1 MKKLVKAMLVCG
13 MITSMT
19 AAVQADEPTV
29 ISPAPNAEEVLVGQQ
44 QIRVDGE
51 NVDLSKLDLSTYIY
65 SKNDNVMV
73 PLRAVAEKMG
83 CSVAWDAEKQAVT
96 VGDDEWEIVLNIGED
111 SYYGVTKIKDA
122 VGMTAPQTYGVSPE
136 IVEDRTFV
144 PAKMFELMG
153 YTYNSV
159 GQYVDFEKAGGQ
171 TQIPNPFT
179 EYETI
184 DEALKA
190 VNFNALYP
198 ANAPEGYEVSDI
210 FVMSGEMLQIVY
222 KNADNEIMYRTQKG
236 TEDISGD
243 CNVYE
248 NVQTVKISGTD
259 VTLKGDGEKISVAV
273 WNNENAY
280 SISSS
285 YGTDKET
292 IIKIIENIGFPSEEE

>member
-29 ISPAPNAEEVLVGQQ
+29 ISPAPNAEDVLVGQQ

-51 NVDLSKLDLSTYIY
+51 NADLSKLDLSTYIY

-96 VGDDEWEIVLNIGED
+96 VGDDEWEIVLNIGDD

-222 KNADNEIMYRTQKG
+222 KNADNEIIYRTQKG

-243 CNVYE
+243 CNTFKSTQALKVGDITASVRTSDNGMSVIWTSNGLTYSVYSDKAL
-248 NVQTVKISGTD
+248 T
-259 VTLKGDGEKISVAV
+259 
-273 WNNENAY
+273 NE
-280 SISSS
+280 SISFIISS
-285 YGTDKET
+285 VK
-292 IIKIIENIGFPSEEE
+292 

>member
-29 ISPAPNAEEVLVGQQ
+29 ISPAPNSEEVLVGQQ

-96 VGDDEWEIVLNIGED
+96 VGDDEWEIALNIGED

-144 PAKMFELMG
+144 PSKMFELMG

-198 ANAPEGYEVSDI
+198 TNAPEGYEVSDI

-222 KNADNEIMYRTQKG
+222 KNADNEIIYRTQKG
-236 TEDISGD
+236 TGDISGD
-243 CNVYE
+243 CNTFKSTQALKVGDITASVRASDNGMSVIWTSNGLTYSVYSDKAL
-248 NVQTVKISGTD
+248 T
-259 VTLKGDGEKISVAV
+259 
-273 WNNENAY
+273 NE
-280 SISSS
+280 SISS
-285 YGTDKET
+285 
-292 IIKIIENIGFPSEEE
+292 IISSVK

>member
-19 AAVQADEPTV
+19 AAVQADEPMV

-51 NVDLSKLDLSTYIY
+51 NADLSKLDLSTYIY

-190 VNFNALYP
+190 VKFNALYP

-243 CNVYE
+243 CNTFKSTQALKVGDITASVRTSDNGMSVIWTSNGLTYSVYSDKAL
-248 NVQTVKISGTD
+248 T
-259 VTLKGDGEKISVAV
+259 
-273 WNNENAY
+273 NE
-280 SISSS
+280 SISPIISS
-285 YGTDKET
+285 VK
-292 IIKIIENIGFPSEEE
+292 

>member
-19 AAVQADEPTV
+19 SAVQADEPTV

-51 NVDLSKLDLSTYIY
+51 NADLSKLDLSTYIY

-243 CNVYE
+243 CNTFKSTQALKVGDITASVRTNDNGMSVIWTSNGLTYSVYSDKAL
-248 NVQTVKISGTD
+248 T
-259 VTLKGDGEKISVAV
+259 
-273 WNNENAY
+273 NE
-280 SISSS
+280 SISS
-285 YGTDKET
+285 
-292 IIKIIENIGFPSEEE
+292 IISSVK

>member
-19 AAVQADEPTV
+19 AVVQADEPTV

-198 ANAPEGYEVSDI
+198 ANAPEGYDVSDI

-222 KNADNEIMYRTQKG
+222 KNADNEIIYRTQKG
-236 TEDISGD
+236 TGDISGD
-243 CNVYE
+243 CNTFKSTQALKIGDITASVRTSDNGMSVIWTSNGLTYSVYSDKAL
-248 NVQTVKISGTD
+248 T
-259 VTLKGDGEKISVAV
+259 
-273 WNNENAY
+273 NE
-280 SISSS
+280 SISPIISS
-285 YGTDKET
+285 VK
-292 IIKIIENIGFPSEEE
+292 

>member
-19 AAVQADEPTV
+19 AAVQADEPMV
-29 ISPAPNAEEVLVGQQ
+29 ISLAPNSEEVLVGQQ

-243 CNVYE
+243 CNTFKSTQALKVGDITASVRTSDNGMSVIWTSNGLTYSVYSDKAL
-248 NVQTVKISGTD
+248 T
-259 VTLKGDGEKISVAV
+259 
-273 WNNENAY
+273 NE
-280 SISSS
+280 SISS
-285 YGTDKET
+285 
-292 IIKIIENIGFPSEEE
+292 IISSVK

>member
-198 ANAPEGYEVSDI
+198 ANAPEGYDVSDI

-222 KNADNEIMYRTQKG
+222 KNADNEIIYRTQKG
-236 TEDISGD
+236 TGDISGD
-243 CNVYE
+243 CNTFKSTQALKIGDITASVRTSDNGMSVIWTSNGLTYSVYSDKAL
-248 NVQTVKISGTD
+248 T
-259 VTLKGDGEKISVAV
+259 
-273 WNNENAY
+273 NE
-280 SISSS
+280 SISPIISS
-285 YGTDKET
+285 VK
-292 IIKIIENIGFPSEEE
+292 

>member
-243 CNVYE
+243 CNTFKSTQALKVGDITASVRTSDNGMSVIWTSNGLTYSVYSDKAL
-248 NVQTVKISGTD
+248 T
-259 VTLKGDGEKISVAV
+259 
-273 WNNENAY
+273 NE
-280 SISSS
+280 SISS
-285 YGTDKET
+285 
-292 IIKIIENIGFPSEEE
+292 IISSVK

>member
-19 AAVQADEPTV
+19 AAVQADEPMV
-29 ISPAPNAEEVLVGQQ
+29 ISPAPNADEVLVGQQ

-122 VGMTAPQTYGVSPE
+122 VGMTGPQTYGVSPE

-153 YTYNSV
+153 YTYNSI

-171 TQIPNPFT
+171 TQIPNPFA
-179 EYETI
+179 EYKTI
-184 DEALKA
+184 DKALKA
-190 VNFNALYP
+190 VNFSALYP
-198 ANAPEGYEVSDI
+198 ANAPAGYEVSDI

-243 CNVYE
+243 YNIFKSTQDLKVGDITASVRASDNGMSVIWTSNGLTYSVYSDKAL
-248 NVQTVKISGTD
+248 T
-259 VTLKGDGEKISVAV
+259 
-273 WNNENAY
+273 NE
-280 SISSS
+280 SISS
-285 YGTDKET
+285 
-292 IIKIIENIGFPSEEE
+292 IISSVK

>member
-19 AAVQADEPTV
+19 AAVQADEPMV

-179 EYETI
+179 EYKTI

-198 ANAPEGYEVSDI
+198 VNVPEGYEVSDI

-243 CNVYE
+243 YNTFKSTQALKVGDITASVRTSDNGMSVIWTSNGLTYSVYSDKAL
-248 NVQTVKISGTD
+248 T
-259 VTLKGDGEKISVAV
+259 
-273 WNNENAY
+273 NEN
-280 SISSS
+280 ISS
-285 YGTDKET
+285 
-292 IIKIIENIGFPSEEE
+292 IISSIK

>member
-51 NVDLSKLDLSTYIY
+51 NVDLSKLDISTYIY

-96 VGDDEWEIVLNIGED
+96 VGDDEWKIVLNIGED

-210 FVMSGEMLQIVY
+210 FVMSGELLQIVY
-222 KNADNEIMYRTQKG
+222 KNADNEIIYRTQKG
-236 TEDISGD
+236 TGDISGD
-243 CNVYE
+243 YNTFKSTQVLKVGDITASVRTSDNGMSVIWTSNGLTYSVYSDKAL
-248 NVQTVKISGTD
+248 T
-259 VTLKGDGEKISVAV
+259 
-273 WNNENAY
+273 NE
-280 SISSS
+280 SISPIISS
-285 YGTDKET
+285 VK
-292 IIKIIENIGFPSEEE
+292 

>member
-222 KNADNEIMYRTQKG
+222 KNADNEIIYRTQKG
-236 TEDISGD
+236 TGDISGD
-243 CNVYE
+243 CNTFKSTQALKVGDITASVRTSDNGMSVIWTSNGLTYSVYSDKAL
-248 NVQTVKISGTD
+248 T
-259 VTLKGDGEKISVAV
+259 
-273 WNNENAY
+273 NE
-280 SISSS
+280 SISS
-285 YGTDKET
+285 
-292 IIKIIENIGFPSEEE
+292 IISSVK

>member
-19 AAVQADEPTV
+19 AAVQADKPTV

-236 TEDISGD
+236 TGDISGD
-243 CNVYE
+243 CNTFKSTQALKVGDIIASVRTSDNGMSVIWTSNGLTYSVYSDKAL
-248 NVQTVKISGTD
+248 T
-259 VTLKGDGEKISVAV
+259 
-273 WNNENAY
+273 NE
-280 SISSS
+280 SISS
-285 YGTDKET
+285 
-292 IIKIIENIGFPSEEE
+292 IISSVK

>member
-1 MKKLVKAMLVCG
+1 MKKSVKAMLVCG

-19 AAVQADEPTV
+19 AVVQADEPTV

-198 ANAPEGYEVSDI
+198 ANAPEGYDVSDI

-222 KNADNEIMYRTQKG
+222 KNADNEIIYRTQKG
-236 TEDISGD
+236 TGDISGD
-243 CNVYE
+243 CNTFKSTQALKIGDITASVRTSDNGMSVIWTSNGLTYSVYSDKAL
-248 NVQTVKISGTD
+248 T
-259 VTLKGDGEKISVAV
+259 
-273 WNNENAY
+273 NE
-280 SISSS
+280 SISPIISS
-285 YGTDKET
+285 VK
-292 IIKIIENIGFPSEEE
+292 

>member
-210 FVMSGEMLQIVY
+210 FVMSGEMLQILEANRFHIP
-222 KNADNEIMYRTQKG
+222 KLPKKSDM
-236 TEDISGD
+236 
-243 CNVYE
+243 
-248 NVQTVKISGTD
+248 
-259 VTLKGDGEKISVAV
+259 L
-273 WNNENAY
+273 
-280 SISSS
+280 SSFRS
-285 YGTDKET
+285 LCRVN
-292 IIKIIENIGFPSEEE
+292 IK

>member
-19 AAVQADEPTV
+19 AAVQANEPTV

-198 ANAPEGYEVSDI
+198 ANASEGYEVSDI

-222 KNADNEIMYRTQKG
+222 KNADNEIIYRTQKG
-236 TEDISGD
+236 TGDISGD
-243 CNVYE
+243 CNTFKSTQALKVGDITASVRTSDNGMSVIWTSNGLTYSVYSDKAL
-248 NVQTVKISGTD
+248 T
-259 VTLKGDGEKISVAV
+259 
-273 WNNENAY
+273 NE
-280 SISSS
+280 SISS
-285 YGTDKET
+285 
-292 IIKIIENIGFPSEEE
+292 IISSVK

>member
-1 MKKLVKAMLVCG
+1 MKKLLKAMLVCG

-19 AAVQADEPTV
+19 AAVQADEPMV

-243 CNVYE
+243 CNTFKSTQALKVGDITASVRTSDNGMSVIWTLNGLTYSVYSDKAL
-248 NVQTVKISGTD
+248 T
-259 VTLKGDGEKISVAV
+259 
-273 WNNENAY
+273 NE
-280 SISSS
+280 SISPIISS
-285 YGTDKET
+285 VK
-292 IIKIIENIGFPSEEE
+292 

>member
-29 ISPAPNAEEVLVGQQ
+29 ISPAPNTEEVLVGQQ

-65 SKNDNVMV
+65 FKNDNVMV

-198 ANAPEGYEVSDI
+198 TNAPEGYEVSDI

-236 TEDISGD
+236 TGDISGD
-243 CNVYE
+243 CNTFKSTQALKVGDITASVRTSDNGMSVIWTSNGLTYSVYSDKAL
-248 NVQTVKISGTD
+248 T
-259 VTLKGDGEKISVAV
+259 
-273 WNNENAY
+273 NE
-280 SISSS
+280 SISS
-285 YGTDKET
+285 
-292 IIKIIENIGFPSEEE
+292 IISSVK

>member
-222 KNADNEIMYRTQKG
+222 KNADNEIIYRTQKG
-236 TEDISGD
+236 TGDISGD
-243 CNVYE
+243 YNTFKSTQVLKVGDITASVRTSDNGMSVIWTSNGLTYSVYSDKAL
-248 NVQTVKISGTD
+248 T
-259 VTLKGDGEKISVAV
+259 
-273 WNNENAY
+273 NE
-280 SISSS
+280 SISS
-285 YGTDKET
+285 
-292 IIKIIENIGFPSEEE
+292 IISSVK

>member
-122 VGMTAPQTYGVSPE
+122 VGMTAPQTYGFSPE

-171 TQIPNPFT
+171 TQISNPFT

-222 KNADNEIMYRTQKG
+222 KNADNEIMDRTQKG

-243 CNVYE
+243 CNTFKSTQALKVGDITASVRTSDNGMSVIWTSNGLTYSVYSDKAL
-248 NVQTVKISGTD
+248 T
-259 VTLKGDGEKISVAV
+259 
-273 WNNENAY
+273 NE
-280 SISSS
+280 SISS
-285 YGTDKET
+285 
-292 IIKIIENIGFPSEEE
+292 IISSVK

>member
-19 AAVQADEPTV
+19 AAVQADEPMV
-29 ISPAPNAEEVLVGQQ
+29 ISPAPNADEVLVGQQ

-96 VGDDEWEIVLNIGED
+96 VGDDDWEIVLNIGED

-179 EYETI
+179 EYKTI

-198 ANAPEGYEVSDI
+198 VNVPEGYEVSDI

-243 CNVYE
+243 YNTFKSTQALKVGDITASVRTSDNGMSVIWTSNGLTYSVYSDKAL
-248 NVQTVKISGTD
+248 T
-259 VTLKGDGEKISVAV
+259 
-273 WNNENAY
+273 NEN
-280 SISSS
+280 ISS
-285 YGTDKET
+285 
-292 IIKIIENIGFPSEEE
+292 IISSVK

>member
-1 MKKLVKAMLVCG
+1 MKKLLKAMLVCG
-13 MITSMT
+13 MITLMT

-179 EYETI
+179 KYETI

-210 FVMSGEMLQIVY
+210 FVISGEMLQIVY

-243 CNVYE
+243 CNTFKSTQALKVGDITASVRTSDNGMSVIWTSNGLTYSVYSDKAL
-248 NVQTVKISGTD
+248 T
-259 VTLKGDGEKISVAV
+259 
-273 WNNENAY
+273 NE
-280 SISSS
+280 SISS
-285 YGTDKET
+285 
-292 IIKIIENIGFPSEEE
+292 IISSVK

>member
-29 ISPAPNAEEVLVGQQ
+29 ISSAPNAEEVLVGQQ

-111 SYYGVTKIKDA
+111 SYYGITKIKDA

-179 EYETI
+179 EYKTI

-210 FVMSGEMLQIVY
+210 FVMSGEMLQILEANRFHIP
-222 KNADNEIMYRTQKG
+222 KLPKKSDM
-236 TEDISGD
+236 
-243 CNVYE
+243 
-248 NVQTVKISGTD
+248 
-259 VTLKGDGEKISVAV
+259 L
-273 WNNENAY
+273 
-280 SISSS
+280 SSFRS
-285 YGTDKET
+285 LCRVN
-292 IIKIIENIGFPSEEE
+292 IK

>member
-179 EYETI
+179 KYETI

-210 FVMSGEMLQIVY
+210 FVISGEMLQIVY

-243 CNVYE
+243 CNTFKSTQALKVGDITASVRTSDNGMSVIWTSNGLTYSVYSDKAL
-248 NVQTVKISGTD
+248 T
-259 VTLKGDGEKISVAV
+259 
-273 WNNENAY
+273 NE
-280 SISSS
+280 SISS
-285 YGTDKET
+285 
-292 IIKIIENIGFPSEEE
+292 IISSVK

>member
-179 EYETI
+179 DYETI

-243 CNVYE
+243 CNTFKSTQALKVGDITASVRTSDNGMSVIWTSNGLTYSVYSDKAL
-248 NVQTVKISGTD
+248 T
-259 VTLKGDGEKISVAV
+259 
-273 WNNENAY
+273 NE
-280 SISSS
+280 SISS
-285 YGTDKET
+285 
-292 IIKIIENIGFPSEEE
+292 IISSVK

>member
-19 AAVQADEPTV
+19 AAVQADEPMV

-243 CNVYE
+243 CNTFKSTQALKVGDITASVRTSDNGMSVIWTLNGLTYSVYSDKAL
-248 NVQTVKISGTD
+248 T
-259 VTLKGDGEKISVAV
+259 
-273 WNNENAY
+273 NE
-280 SISSS
+280 SISPIISS
-285 YGTDKET
+285 VK
-292 IIKIIENIGFPSEEE
+292 

>member
-29 ISPAPNAEEVLVGQQ
+29 ISPTPNAKEVLVGQQ

-73 PLRAVAEKMG
+73 PLRAIAEKMG

-222 KNADNEIMYRTQKG
+222 KNADNEIIYRTQKG

-243 CNVYE
+243 CNTFKSTQALKVGDITASVRTSDNGMSVIWTSNGLTYSVYSDKAL
-248 NVQTVKISGTD
+248 T
-259 VTLKGDGEKISVAV
+259 
-273 WNNENAY
+273 NE
-280 SISSS
+280 SISS
-285 YGTDKET
+285 
-292 IIKIIENIGFPSEEE
+292 IISSVK